1 MRKDLGVELD
11 ERDYAK
17 APLTAS
23 ELKEL
28 FAGRDPRDFLN
39 PRSPAFKAMALAGKS
54 LTPDQAMALMAK
66 EPNLIKRPI
75 TIAGKEMIAGFDR
88 DRLRSAEVELGT
100 SNGLGARCF
109 DLETQAF
116 AALEEADDLEE
127 IVCARIARR
136 PKHPHQTLGWNV
148 RRFGEIAEAQRSR

>member
-1 MRKDLGVELD
+1 MRKDLGADLD

-17 APLTAS
+17 VPFSAS

-39 PRSPAFKAMALAGKS
+39 PRSPAFKAMGLAGKS
-54 LTPDQAMALMAK
+54 LTPDQALALMAK

-88 DRLRSAEVELGT
+88 EKLRE
-100 SNGLGARCF
+100 
-109 DLETQAF
+109 
-116 AALEEADDLEE
+116 AL
-127 IVCARIARR
+127 
-136 PKHPHQTLGWNV
+136 K
-148 RRFGEIAEAQRSR
+148 